1 MNDNAR
7 LFLSLLLLLSFSLL
21 IISPVSTL
29 YQSHG
34 PVIPDYTLPEIQIV
48 AYAILH
54 FVIGCVIWLIPE
66 NREKPNQVTEDKRP

>member
-21 IISPVSTL
+21 IISPISTL
-29 YQSHG
+29 FQSYG
-34 PVIPDYTLPEIQIV
+34 PAKPDYSASEIQIF

-54 FVIGCVIWLIPE
+54 LVIGCVIWLIPK
-66 NREKPNQVTEDKRP
+66 NREKPNQETDDRRP